1 MTRRAAWTETAAESS
16 RLALDSL
23 RTQPGRSG
31 LAIVGIVIGIVTVV
45 LVASLLAGVRTRVA
59 QLFRDLGTENLFAYH
74 LTGDPYAPPT
84 EAEAQ
89 RRPLD
94 PAFAKVLG
102 DYGESIRDVAV
113 QLIVPVVQGGRIL
126 TARGGGNESDTVL
139 VEGVSGNFS
148 DVTAAE
154 FEAGRPIGAFD
165 DRAAAPV
172 CVVGANVANALF
184 GRGQSVGKTLVLGGE
199 TYFVVGESSPRKG
212 GFFGE
217 NRQDNIVS
225 IPLRTAQQRFP
236 DAEAAV
242 LYIRSEQGRREDAR
256 REAEGLL
263 RRLRKLAPDQ
273 PSDFA
278 LTSADQIIGQLDQLG
293 AVIGLVTVGLAA
305 VSLFIGGIGITNVMI
320 IAVTERTREI
330 GVRMAIGAS
339 RRTVLRQFLLESA
352 FLSTAGGILGI
363 AVASGLGLL
372 VSLLAPGLSTVPPL
386 WIVAAGLLAAV
397 ATGIVAGYWPARRAA
412 ALDPVEALRYE

>member
-1 MTRRAAWTETAAESS
+1 VTRRAAWREAATESS

-31 LAIVGIVIGIVTVV
+31 LAIVGVVIGIVTLV
-45 LVASLLAGVRTRVA
+45 LVASLLAGVRNRIA
-59 QLFRDLGTENLFAYH
+59 QLFRDLGTENVFAYH
-74 LTGDPYAPPT
+74 RTGDPYAPAT

-94 PAFAKVLG
+94 PAFAKPLALYG
-102 DYGESIRDVAV
+102 DAIRDVAV
-113 QLIVPVVQGGRIL
+113 QLIVPVVTGGRVL

-148 DVTAAE
+148 DVTGAE
-154 FEAGRPIGAFD
+154 FEAGRAISDFE
-165 DRAAAPV
+165 DRAAARV
-172 CVVGANVANALF
+172 CVIGANVARALF
-184 GRGQSVGKTLVLGGE
+184 GRGRSVGRTLVLGGE
-199 TYFVVGESSPRKG
+199 SYVVVGESSPRKG

-217 NRQDNIVS
+217 NRQDNLIS
-225 IPLRTAQQRFP
+225 IPLGTARQLFP
-236 DAEAAV
+236 DAEATV
-242 LYIRSEQGRREDAR
+242 LFIRSEPGRREEAR
-256 REAEGLL
+256 LEAEGLL
-263 RRLRKLAPDQ
+263 RRLRKLRPDQ
-273 PSDFA
+273 PDDFV
-278 LTSADQIIGQLDQLG
+278 LTSADQIIGQFDQLSV
-293 AVIGLVTVGLAA
+293 VIGLVTVGLAA

-339 RRTVLRQFLLESA
+339 RGTVLRQFLLESA
-352 FLSTAGGILGI
+352 FLSATGGVLGV

-372 VSLLAPGLSTVPPL
+372 ISVVAPGLSAVPQL
-386 WIVAAGLLAAV
+386 WIVAAGLLSAV
-397 ATGIVAGYWPARRAA
+397 ATGVVAGYWPARRAA